1 MIAVGLE
8 RRALASHSLDRDL
21 IARAGA
27 GDGEAFAALV
37 SQLQPLVHRW
47 ALMFAEDPDD
57 ADDVVQEAFVS
68 MHLRMVQYHG
78 VGPLEGWL
86 YGIVRRV
93 AGQRRRKAR
102 RRARLGAGP
111 KGRSEMEVYLTDPG
125 ARVDRELVAARIR
138 ELFEEL
144 PARQREIFDLV
155 DLQGYDPIEV
165 ALMIGLKP
173 STVRTNLFK
182 ARSSLRAHLIAS
194 HPAAAEI
201 T

>member
-8 RRALASHSLDRDL
+8 PRPPHNHSLDLDL

-27 GDGEAFAALV
+27 GDGQAFAALV

-47 ALMFAEDPDD
+47 ALMFAEDPDE

-78 VGPLEGWL
+78 TGPLEGWV

-102 RRARLGAGP
+102 RRARLREGP
-111 KGRSEMEVYLTDPG
+111 RSRPEIDVYLTDPG

-138 ELFEEL
+138 ELFAEL

-165 ALMIGLKP
+165 ALMTGIKP
-173 STVRTNLFK
+173 ATVRANLFK
-182 ARSSLRAHLIAS
+182 ARSTLRAHLIAS
-194 HPAAAEI
+194 HPAAVEI